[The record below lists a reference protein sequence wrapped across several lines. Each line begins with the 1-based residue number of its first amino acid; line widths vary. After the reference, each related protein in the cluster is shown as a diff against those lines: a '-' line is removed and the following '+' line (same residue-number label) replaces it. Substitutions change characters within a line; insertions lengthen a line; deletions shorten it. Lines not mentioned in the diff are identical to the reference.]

1 MRDITTNWNNSA
13 YNSST
18 IFVDRATGS
27 TVTIPANK
35 AVDVR
40 SMVDSVQSGAYFTN
54 PTSATS
60 SEETL
65 ATAPEDEDTVTVTL
79 DPVSAGFPV
88 RAVSDD
94 TDVATV
100 SPALGRTL
108 SNGTVVFTITSVA
121 DGEATITFTAG
132 TRTDTVVVT
141 VTTPD

>member
-40 SMVDSVQSGAYFTN
+40 SMVDSVQSGAYFNN
-54 PTSATS
+54 PTSATVS
-60 SEETL
+60 DDTLAIAVEET
-65 ATAPEDEDTVTVTL
+65 DTVTVTL
-79 DPVSAGFPV
+79 DPVVAGMLIT
-88 RAVSDD
+88 AVTDD
-94 TDVATV
+94 DEIATV
-100 SPALGRTL
+100 SPASARTL
-108 SNGTVVFTITSVA
+108 ANGTAVFTVTAVA
-121 DGEATITFTAG
+121 EGEATLTFTCG

-141 VTTPD
+141 GVP